1 MWQSKES
8 HQELEQS
15 GVGGSPVTQL
25 EEGLELEG
33 EERALKSFQLLL
45 QVATVAAAELVE
57 MQTCESG
64 GKTPTQLDPA
74 GRTLR
79 AGSQR

>member
-15 GVGGSPVTQL
+15 GAGGSPVTQL

-33 EERALKSFQLLL
+33 EERTLKALQLLL
-45 QVATVAAAELVE
+45 QVATAAELVE
-57 MQTCESG
+57 MQNWEPG
-64 GKTPTQLDPA
+64 EKTPTQLYPA
-74 GRTLR
+74 GRALR
-79 AGSQR
+79 GEE

>member
-33 EERALKSFQLLL
+33 EERALKAFQLLL
-45 QVATVAAAELVE
+45 QVATAAELVE
-57 MQTCESG
+57 MQNCEPG
-64 GKTPTQLDPA
+64 GKTPTQLYPA